1 METTSTYN
9 VPIVYNYNDMNE
21 TELLQQLVALR
32 DECEAI
38 KNELQQIIN
47 ELKNEQSKNHENRS
61 ASQRIR

>member
-21 TELLQQLVALR
+21 TQLLQQLVALR

-38 KNELQQIIN
+38 KNELQQIIK
-47 ELKNEQSKNHENRS
+47 ELIVTGKQIGRAHV
-61 ASQRIR
+61 

>member
-47 ELKNEQSKNHENRS
+47 QLKNE
-61 ASQRIR
+61 